1 MKKKIPSVLVSVCNP
16 AKELLPM
23 WIWIISDVS
32 WLQTDSWKWKI
43 LRCERLAVG
52 INASKVAV
60 NVKHQSPEYRPSE
73 IFRPL
78 VSKLANWH
86 PRSCNA
92 TVSRK
97 TESYSSRSLSL
108 RREIHLRVWSKVYSL
123 LLTWTRR
130 LHQATLWHSLS
141 LKCVSLT
148 SLHVAKTDKW
158 PDSNALLRRTTRLSH
173 CESRVTWGIHVS
185 EITSARSSTEE
196 PAHNI
201 HLVDVD
207 GNSRS
212 AVSVSGVHFQTH
224 TRIQGE
230 LGSSFSAS
238 VTERQYTSVNTCFLD
253 PLCEVLFIPWV
264 METVIQASDVNTKQ

>member
-16 AKELLPM
+16 AKQLLPM

-141 LKCVSLT
+141 LKCVSLSHRCT
-148 SLHVAKTDKW
+148 LPRRINDLIRTHSCAAYAQTFTLWVPGHMRDSCFGDHICTQFNRGTRTQHSLGGCWWK
-158 PDSNALLRRTTRLSH
+158 L
-173 CESRVTWGIHVS
+173 
-185 EITSARSSTEE
+185 
-196 PAHNI
+196 
-201 HLVDVD
+201 
-207 GNSRS
+207 
-212 AVSVSGVHFQTH
+212 SVSGQRVWC
-224 TRIQGE
+224 
-230 LGSSFSAS
+230 SFSNS
-238 VTERQYTSVNTCFLD
+238 YQNSGGTWIEFFSISNWKT
-253 PLCEVLFIPWV
+253 IH
-264 METVIQASDVNTKQ
+264 

>member
-158 PDSNALLRRTTRLSH
+158 PDSNALLRSVRPDFHTVGPGSHEGFMFRRSHLHAVQPRNPHTTF
-173 CESRVTWGIHVS
+173 TWWMLMETLGQ
-185 EITSARSSTEE
+185 
-196 PAHNI
+196 
-201 HLVDVD
+201 
-207 GNSRS
+207 RS
-212 AVSVSGVHFQTH
+212 ACLVFIFKLIPEFRGNLDRVFQH
-224 TRIQGE
+224 Q
-230 LGSSFSAS
+230 
-238 VTERQYTSVNTCFLD
+238 
-253 PLCEVLFIPWV
+253 
-264 METVIQASDVNTKQ
+264 